1 MTPQSINDQLEL
13 LRLKELF
20 MSNIDIRSKMAIMC
34 SRGSEEQPRF
44 NSLCEFTKCEP
55 HVAEMFA
62 QLLLIDVMLTSEEIK
77 AERERLERMK
87 S

>member
-1 MTPQSINDQLEL
+1 MNTQSIIDQLEL

-20 MSNIDIRSKMAIMC
+20 MTNIDVRSQMAVMC
-34 SRGSEEQPRF
+34 SRGTDENPRF
-44 NSLCEFTKCEP
+44 HSLCEFTKCEP

-62 QLLLIDVMLTSEEIK
+62 QLLLIDVILTPEEIK
-77 AERERLERMK
+77 AERERLERMR